1 MVIRVKINSRE
12 DVYNLNMVACNQP
25 YDMFVSCGYNV
36 YDAKSLLA
44 LYTLVGEEVNI
55 VAPDRVDPEKF
66 YKTVK
71 KMGLE
76 M

>member
-1 MVIRVKINSRE
+1 MIIKAKINTKE
-12 DVYNLNMVACNQP
+12 DVYNLNVVACNQS
-25 YDMFVSCGYNV
+25 YDMFVSCGYDV

-44 LYTLVGEEVNI
+44 LYTLIGKEVNI
-55 VAPDRVDPEKF
+55 VAPDRVDPDQF